1 MWTEEENTYKD
12 ADKVQVKEIAKG
24 EYFVYRKELWF
35 SLGNLVEGSHSI
47 TAGKVAENADPAER
61 VLAYADFRDELLV
74 YRYTG
79 TKADWFISD
88 APRKVKDFID
98 KYQWR
103 RRR

>member
-1 MWTEEENTYKD
+1 MWTEEEKTYKD
-12 ADKVQVKEIAKG
+12 AEKVQVKEIAKG

>member
-1 MWTEEENTYKD
+1 MWTEEEKTYKD
-12 ADKVQVKEIAKG
+12 AEKVQVKEIAKG
-24 EYFVYRKELWF
+24 EYFVYRKELWL

-74 YRYTG
+74 YRYSG

-98 KYQWR
+98 KYKWR
-103 RRR
+103 RR

>member
-1 MWTEEENTYKD
+1 MWTEEEKTFKD
-12 ADKVQVKEIAKG
+12 AEKVQVKEIAKG

-74 YRYTG
+74 YRYSG

>member
-1 MWTEEENTYKD
+1 MWTEEEKTYKD
-12 ADKVQVKEIAKG
+12 AEKVQVKEIAKG

-74 YRYTG
+74 YRYSG

-103 RRR
+103 RR